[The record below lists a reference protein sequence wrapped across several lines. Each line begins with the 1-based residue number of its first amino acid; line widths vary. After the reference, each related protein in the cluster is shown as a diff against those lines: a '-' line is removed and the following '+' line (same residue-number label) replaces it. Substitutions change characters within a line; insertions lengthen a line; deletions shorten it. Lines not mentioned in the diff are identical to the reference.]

1 MACLKT
7 SGTQCTS
14 RDPSR
19 WRLTHPGKGL
29 QRSPNTPRNLIGAVG
44 TSRGCMAL
52 PPHTDQSS
60 ALSLQVPLCPLPPVP
75 GYTLVSP
82 HRHFLA
88 AVAETLSLGAPGI
101 QRAQGPVC
109 VLTLVYEALQGCV
122 YVCVCVS
129 IFVFVWCVHPCCRLL
144 GSRVLQ
150 GVACLSL
157 TYLFYILRS
166 TPRAVLWDLCLDLC
180 SGGRGL
186 RAPLRGIWVLSYS
199 TVS

>member
-122 YVCVCVS
+122 YVCVCVYICVCVVCPPMLQTAGQS
-129 IFVFVWCVHPCCRLL
+129 CSSGSGLSVPNLSFLHSEIHSKGSSVGSVF
-144 GSRVLQ
+144 GSLQ
-150 GVACLSL
+150 WRERPQGSPQG
-157 TYLFYILRS
+157 YMG
-166 TPRAVLWDLCLDLC
+166 AVL
-180 SGGRGL
+180 
-186 RAPLRGIWVLSYS
+186 
-199 TVS
+199 